1 MQRQTYDL
9 MMDHVRSIYRAV
21 TGSDLPHEVQGEE
34 PPPPFGFDERLLHRF
49 AELDACAHLL
59 PDVGE
64 RVPPLS
70 FAPPVEVIDRGS
82 ELVVQAALP
91 GVQERDVSVELIS
104 GALVIS
110 GLRHGEPTNGQVYRH
125 AEIPRGPFR
134 RVLPLRT
141 EGASEPLR
149 VEMKDGLLRIAI
161 AKRGAKGGAVAKA

>member
-21 TGSDLPHEVQGEE
+21 TGSDLPHEVHGGE
-34 PPPPFGFDERLLHRF
+34 PPPPFGFDELLLRRF
-49 AELDACAHLL
+49 AELDACAHLV

-70 FAPPVEVIDRGS
+70 FAPAVEVIDRGS
-82 ELVVQAALP
+82 ELVVQAAVP
-91 GVQERDVSVELIS
+91 GVHEEDVSVELIN

-141 EGASEPLR
+141 ERPTEPLR
-149 VEMKDGLLRIAI
+149 VEVKDGLLRVVM
-161 AKRGAKGGAVAKA
+161 AKHGAKGGAVAKA